1 MTRVGVLTHTERGD
15 EEEEEEDG
23 DGDNNDTLLQND
35 KDVGTARLL

>member
-15 EEEEEEDG
+15 DDEEDG

-35 KDVGTARLL
+35 KDVGTARIL